1 MTTLDTLILFMYY
14 IGIAASMNIIMGFT
28 GYVSFGQAVFLGISA
43 YVYVLLTYFYESL
56 NQLHHMGYGLGIL
69 AVASIA
75 GLVSALV
82 AASVGSV
89 VLRLRGAFF
98 AIATIGLDFSALY
111 IVKAIVPDLDPNY
124 FFGAQI
130 ILPGRLIV
138 DKYSIF
144 NAMFITFLAVTIT
157 NFVIKRSSFGIGLT
171 AIREDEDAAESL
183 GVPTAKYK
191 TIAFAISAFYTG
203 MFGAIYSLNGG
214 GVDSGIFSL
223 AKSVDM
229 IVMIVIGGLG
239 TVLGPVIGGVIYFIL
254 YDTLLRSFPGINLV
268 ILGGIVAIVI
278 LFAPEGVIGYLRK
291 AKIFSSKFGEVLE

>member
-1 MTTLDTLILFMYY
+1 
-14 IGIAASMNIIMGFT
+14 MNIIMGFT

-43 YVYVLLTYFYESL
+43 YVYVLLTYFYDIFNEI
-56 NQLHHMGYGLGIL
+56 HHMGFGLGIIL
-69 AVASIA
+69 VAILA
-75 GLVSALV
+75 GLVSAIV
-82 AASVGSV
+82 AASVGAV

-111 IVKAIVPDLDPNY
+111 IIKAIVPDLDPNY

-138 DKYSIF
+138 DKSSIF
-144 NAMFITFLAVTIT
+144 NAMFIIFLLVMVT
-157 NFVIKRSSFGIGLT
+157 NYLIKRSSFGIGLT

-203 MFGAIYSLNGG
+203 LFGAVISLNGG

-239 TVLGPVIGGVIYFIL
+239 TVLGPIIGGVIYFIL

-268 ILGGIVAIVI
+268 ILGGIVAIVV
-278 LFAPEGVIGYLRK
+278 LFAPDGIIGYLRRSN
-291 AKIFSSKFGEVLE
+291 IFRTMFGEVLE